1 MEEILIQTESLTR
14 SYLSEDLETTAV
26 RNASLRISQGEF
38 VAVMGPSGCGK
49 TTLLNMLGLID
60 RPSSGAYSFQGTK
73 VNGLSENQLTRMRRG
88 HMGFIFQNYNLV
100 EELNVQENV
109 ELPLIFMGVNRKER
123 RRRSSEIL
131 DSLKLGHRSSH
142 YPTQLSGGQQQ
153 RVAFARAIIN
163 QPQLILADEPTGNLD
178 SRNSVMMMDLLTEHN
193 RQGGTIIMVTHS
205 QKDASYAHRIIKL
218 LDGEIIN

>member
-100 EELNVQENV
+100 EELNVQENI

-193 RQGGTIIMVTHS
+193 RQGGTLIMVTHS